1 VGRVV
6 SPADR
11 NIGTVILD
19 LSPTESRC
27 QTQADHNRWYLG
39 GVGGRGLVRAFHMG
53 WAYPPAMVRMTVLA
67 SGSKGNSTIVSSAT
81 TRILVDAGLSCREL
95 MKRMRAAGEQ
105 PEALDA
111 ILITHEHQDHVQGMA
126 VTARKLGIPVYLT
139 EPTHRAWVRWMTPQ
153 KRITYAEWLE
163 QRRASVQRSAFSVQ
177 EKQGAGSR
185 EQGAEDGVRRS
196 ALGVQEC
203 DLASVRCSADVGAE
217 PDPEEKAAAEEAI
230 TEAAKE
236 PQRDPAAL
244 PAVEYFRAGSGF
256 RIGDIA
262 ITPFTIP
269 HDAAD
274 PVGFVFEADGVRI
287 AIATDLGYMPSNVSV
302 QLRGCD
308 VLMLE
313 SNHDVDM
320 LRDGPY
326 PWSVKQRVMSRV
338 GHLSN
343 DAAAEFLARSY
354 DGGAAYVVL
363 AHLSENNNLPELAR
377 ISAERALR
385 DRMSLLANHLL
396 LAEQDRPLEAIV
408 L

>member
-1 VGRVV
+1 
-6 SPADR
+6 
-11 NIGTVILD
+11 
-19 LSPTESRC
+19 
-27 QTQADHNRWYLG
+27 
-39 GVGGRGLVRAFHMG
+39 
-53 WAYPPAMVRMTVLA
+53 MVRMTVLA
-67 SGSKGNSTIVSSAT
+67 SGSKGNSTLIASAT

-95 MKRMRAAGEQ
+95 MKRMKAAGEE
-105 PEALDA
+105 PAGLDA

-139 EPTHRAWVRWMTPQ
+139 EPTHRAWERWMTPQ
-153 KRITYAEWLE
+153 KRITYAEWLA
-163 QRRASVQRSAFSVQ
+163 QRQAAGNRQQATDKVQ
-177 EKQGAGSR
+177 EKQGAGCR
-185 EQGAEDGVRRS
+185 VQGAEGDADTVQAESS
-196 ALGVQEC
+196 A
-203 DLASVRCSADVGAE
+203 RCLADVGSE
-217 PDPEEKAAAEEAI
+217 PDEEEKAAAEEVIAE
-230 TEAAKE
+230 TALE
-236 PQRDPAAL
+236 PERDPTSL
-244 PAVEYFRAGSGF
+244 PSVEYFRSGTGF
-256 RIGDIA
+256 RVGDIA
-262 ITPFTIP
+262 VTPFTIP

-302 QLRGCD
+302 QLRRCD

-343 DAAAEFLARSY
+343 DAAAEFLEKGY

-396 LAEQDRPLEAIV
+396 LAEQDRPMGAIV